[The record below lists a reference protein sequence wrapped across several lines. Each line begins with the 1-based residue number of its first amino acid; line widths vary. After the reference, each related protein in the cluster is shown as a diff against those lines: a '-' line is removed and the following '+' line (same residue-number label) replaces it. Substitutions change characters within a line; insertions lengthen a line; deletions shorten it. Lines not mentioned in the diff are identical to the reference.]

1 MTSEI
6 KASLDDKVIK
16 KEYTHALDD
25 EVIKTNNPKRVSAGK
40 KGAEA
45 KKMKAE
51 LKRKEME
58 AMKKENIQLKSITK
72 DDDEVKEVQRVNI
85 YKNYI
90 PLCLIGVVGLGLYM
104 YKSKQVAPVV
114 QKPAPTIR
122 QKEIDPFEFK

>member
-1 MTSEI
+1 MTSEMR
-6 KASLDDKVIK
+6 ASLDDKVTK
-16 KEYTHALDD
+16 KEYTHAL
-25 EVIKTNNPKRVSAGK
+25 ETKNPKRVSAGK

-58 AMKKENIQLKSITK
+58 AMKRENIQLKSITK
-72 DDDEVKEVQRVNI
+72 DDDEVKEVQPVNI

-122 QKEIDPFEFK
+122 QEIDPFEFK